1 MRRLSVLVSLLAVAL
16 VAWAALGR
24 GLGTA
29 AQDATPAA
37 DPLAGVGI
45 EALGGGGPPAAA
57 PGTALSLLRV
67 TFAPGAS
74 IPPHTQ
80 PGALVV
86 AVESGTFGFT
96 VTQGQA
102 QLSRAAAPGGTPA
115 AAEPLAPGAEVLL
128 GPGDAVYH
136 DADTGHTG
144 RNAGDGPLVL
154 LIAAL
159 FDPTQPAFI
168 FTDGTPTP

>member
-1 MRRLSVLVSLLAVAL
+1 MRRLSTLLLVPAAL
-16 VAWAALGR
+16 VGGSIVAPHLAGN
-24 GLGTA
+24 A

-37 DPLAGVGI
+37 DPLAGVTI
-45 EALGGGGPPAAA
+45 EARGGGLPAAA
-57 PGTALSLLRV
+57 PGQALSLLRV
-67 TFAPGAS
+67 TFAPGTRV
-74 IPPHTQ
+74 PPHTQ

-102 QLSRAAAPGGTPA
+102 QVTRAAVPGGTPA
-115 AAEPLAPGAEVLL
+115 VAEPLAPGTEVLL

-154 LIAAL
+154 TIATL
-159 FDPTQPAFI
+159 FDPSQPAFI

>member
-1 MRRLSVLVSLLAVAL
+1 MRRMSTLLLVV
-16 VAWAALGR
+16 AAL
-24 GLGTA
+24 LGGAVGAPRLAGIA
-29 AQDATPAA
+29 AQEATPAA
-37 DPLAGVGI
+37 DPLAGVTI
-45 EALGGGGPPAAA
+45 EALGGGMPAAA
-57 PGTALSLLRV
+57 PGHALSLLRV

-86 AVESGTFGFT
+86 AVEAGTFGFT

-102 QLSRAAAPGGTPA
+102 QVTRAAAPGGTPV
-115 AAEPLAPGAEVLL
+115 AAEQLAPGTEVLL

-154 LIAAL
+154 VIATL
-159 FDPTQPAFI
+159 FDPNQPAFI

>member
-1 MRRLSVLVSLLAVAL
+1 MRRRTVLGSALA
-16 VAWAALGR
+16 
-24 GLGTA
+24 A
-29 AQDATPAA
+29 AQEATPAA
-37 DPLAGVGI
+37 DPLAGVTI
-45 EALGGGGPPAAA
+45 EALAGGMPAGS
-57 PGTALSLLRV
+57 PGYGLSLLRA

-96 VTQGQA
+96 VTHGQGQ
-102 QLSRAAAPGGTPA
+102 LTRAAGTGGTPV

-128 GPGDAVYH
+128 GAGDAVYH

-144 RNAGDGPLVL
+144 RNAGDGSLVL

>member
-1 MRRLSVLVSLLAVAL
+1 MRRMSTLLLVV
-16 VAWAALGR
+16 AALLGGSVVAPR
-24 GLGTA
+24 LAGTA

-37 DPLAGVGI
+37 GPLAGVTI
-45 EALGGGGPPAAA
+45 EALGGGMPAAA
-57 PGTALSLLRV
+57 PGHALSLLRV

-136 DADTGHTG
+136 DAETGHTG
-144 RNAGDGPLVL
+144 RNAGDEPLVL
-154 LIAAL
+154 VIATL

-168 FTDGTPTP
+168 FTGGTPTP